1 MAYFSSGQNAIE
13 RGGKILADALCATL
27 LLAFSIAFFGLAGGA
42 VAFLILAG
50 GLLAVEYVL
59 PGDDGDVAGV
69 VR

>member
-1 MAYFSSGQNAIE
+1 MAYFSRGHDAIE
-13 RGGKILADALCATL
+13 RGGKILADAFCAAL
-27 LLAFSIAFFGLAGGA
+27 LLAFSIAFFGWLGGA

-59 PGDDGDVAGV
+59 PDDDSDVAAV